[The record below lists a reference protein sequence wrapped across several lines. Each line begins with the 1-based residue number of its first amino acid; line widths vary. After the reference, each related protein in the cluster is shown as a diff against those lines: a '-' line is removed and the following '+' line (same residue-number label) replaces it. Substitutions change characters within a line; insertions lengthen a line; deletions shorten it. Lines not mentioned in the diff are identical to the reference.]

1 LLVLEPANV
10 IAEIGPLAIS
20 RPPDGR
26 SPGGFRPTAVARGK
40 PPPGTNS
47 TRLLDLSFIYDISG
61 NYLKYSE
68 DQKMDLSAV
77 TEKFILHW
85 GEMGTRWGVSRT
97 VAQIHALLYLSERAL
112 HAEEIAIPFRWRA
125 PMSAPV

>member
-1 LLVLEPANV
+1 MIGFPLRVCLFLSRNV

-26 SPGGFRPTAVARGK
+26 SPGGFRPDSRRAGSR
-40 PPPGTNS
+40 PPCTNS
-47 TRLLDLSFIYDISG
+47 TCLLDLSFICLTCRLFVIFLKL
-61 NYLKYSE
+61 LKYSE

-85 GEMGTRWGVSRT
+85 GEM
-97 VAQIHALLYLSERAL
+97 
-112 HAEEIAIPFRWRA
+112 
-125 PMSAPV
+125 